1 MVDGRFDGR
10 CILTGVHK
18 PRLMNHREEVPAV
31 PATRLEVPSQR
42 GGEPDTLTKIAR
54 DDKAGD
60 SDPFGSIESIESI
73 ESMGQDCPQGRI
85 PSGKLR

>member
-18 PRLMNHREEVPAV
+18 PTLMNHREEV

-54 DDKAGD
+54 DDKAERPGMAGD
-60 SDPFGSIESIESI
+60 SDPL
-73 ESMGQDCPQGRI
+73 MGQDCPQGMI
-85 PSGKLR
+85 PSGKLT